1 MNINE
6 LAKEVHENAVNHGWW
21 EKPPS
26 LPEALCLI
34 HGELS
39 EALEEYRN
47 GSPLVYGTCAL
58 SPDDCDFAL
67 TCENVGHPDAGGE
80 KAGACKPE
88 GIAVELADVILRT
101 LDLMAALGVDVD
113 AVVMA
118 KHRYNLGREYRHGG
132 KRILGGNRERKGSHL
147 PARPCRLRAP
157 RPGNPRARSGLSVL
171 FRRGRRRAPDPIR
184 GAVLQAVSRRDRR
197 PSQTRAFP
205 KGLYSSPFRF
215 PRAGNGFP
223 QIPRDNVSCGP

>member
-6 LAKEVHENAVNHGWW
+6 LAKEVHENAVAHGWW

-34 HGELS
+34 HAELS
-39 EALEEYRN
+39 EALEEYRI

-58 SPDDCDFAL
+58 APEDCQFSGV
-67 TCENVGHPDAGGE
+67 CEKVGRPGE
-80 KAGACKPE
+80 CDEIERPCKPE

-101 LDLMAALGVDVD
+101 LDLMAGLGVNVD

-132 KRILGGNRERKGSHL
+132 K
-147 PARPCRLRAP
+147 
-157 RPGNPRARSGLSVL
+157 
-171 FRRGRRRAPDPIR
+171 
-184 GAVLQAVSRRDRR
+184 
-197 PSQTRAFP
+197 
-205 KGLYSSPFRF
+205 
-215 PRAGNGFP
+215 
-223 QIPRDNVSCGP
+223 QI

>member
-34 HGELS
+34 HAELS

-67 TCENVGHPDAGGE
+67 TCENVGHPDAGGDRGR
-80 KAGACKPE
+80 AGRRDP
-88 GIAVELADVILRT
+88 LRT

-132 KRILGGNRERKGSHL
+132 KRI
-147 PARPCRLRAP
+147 
-157 RPGNPRARSGLSVL
+157 
-171 FRRGRRRAPDPIR
+171 
-184 GAVLQAVSRRDRR
+184 
-197 PSQTRAFP
+197 
-205 KGLYSSPFRF
+205 
-215 PRAGNGFP
+215 
-223 QIPRDNVSCGP
+223 

>member
-34 HGELS
+34 HAELS

-101 LDLMAALGVDVD
+101 LDLMAALGVD
-113 AVVMA
+113 AVSYT
-118 KHRYNLGREYRHGG
+118 HLRSRYFRGGGRRHG
-132 KRILGGNRERKGSHL
+132 
-147 PARPCRLRAP
+147 
-157 RPGNPRARSGLSVL
+157 
-171 FRRGRRRAPDPIR
+171 R
-184 GAVLQAVSRRDRR
+184 GARKNAVCRGVR
-197 PSQTRAFP
+197 
-205 KGLYSSPFRF
+205 K
-215 PRAGNGFP
+215 
-223 QIPRDNVSCGP
+223 